1 MTERYEIT
9 IEANDTTEASEKF
22 ARIVERDFAS
32 LGFPLALIAEG
43 NTYRTARISHIETIP
58 SDEFCHAD
66 RDGDCNHK
74 DCPQLRDG
82 EPHKSGRS
90 CPLNWGDD
98 NDAEAWDAP
107 DAGNAALMALA
118 RQQHGDE
125 VVAVA

>member
-22 ARIVERDFAS
+22 ARVVERDFAS
-32 LGFPLALIAEG
+32 LGFPLALIADG
-43 NTYRTARISHIETIP
+43 NNTYRTAKISHIETIP
-58 SDEFCHAD
+58 
-66 RDGDCNHK
+66 
-74 DCPQLRDG
+74 
-82 EPHKSGRS
+82 
-90 CPLNWGDD
+90 
-98 NDAEAWDAP
+98 AEAWDAP